1 MQDLKIL
8 TYVDAMKILVSFIDK
23 KEKIPNQNGARMAT
37 QADIDR
43 LLA

>member
-1 MQDLKIL
+1 MQDLKML
-8 TYVDAMKILVSFIDK
+8 TYVDVMKILVSFIDK
-23 KEKIPNQNGARMAT
+23 KEKTPSQNNVRMAT